1 MAKFAKLFQN
11 GQSQAVRL
19 PKEFRFEGDKV
30 RIRRVGKAVMLEP
43 VAFDAKEYFAA
54 IDRHG
59 KAASEFMS
67 EGRQQPPMPKTEISF
82 D

>member
-1 MAKFAKLFQN
+1 MGKFAKLFKN

-19 PKEFRFEGDKV
+19 PKEFRFDGDRV
-30 RIRRVGKAVMLEP
+30 RIKRVGNAVVLEP
-43 VAFDAKEYFAA
+43 IAFDAKQYFAA

-59 KAASEFMS
+59 KAASEFMA
-67 EGRQQPPMPKTEISF
+67 EGRQQPPMPGT